1 MAKDIKWTSPEWCEL
16 VFEGKNKDFGAYKLR
31 KTAPRRHITAYLI
44 VVVCVIVALLL
55 PAFIRFIRP
64 VENTEK
70 MVSVT
75 ALSDLKMDEPEVKEE
90 NKIEIEVPPPPPPAL
105 KSTIKFTAPV
115 IKADEQVRDED
126 EIKTQQEVTETKAAI
141 SVADVKGNDEEHG
154 KDIAEL
160 EEHKVIVQEEEK
172 DEVFQVVEQPPA
184 FPGGMEA
191 LHRWMHKELR
201 YPITAQENGIEGRVY
216 IQFVVGK
223 DGAIRDVVV
232 VRSVDPALDKE
243 AVRMV
248 EKMPRWIPGKQRGVP
263 VSASFTLPV
272 TFKLNQN

>member
-1 MAKDIKWTSPEWCEL
+1 M
-16 VFEGKNKDFGAYKLR
+16 
-31 KTAPRRHITAYLI
+31 
-44 VVVCVIVALLL
+44 VVCVIVALLL

-90 NKIEIEVPPPPPPAL
+90 NKIQIEVPPPPPPAL

-172 DEVFQVVEQPPA
+172 DEVFQVVEQPA
-184 FPGGMEA
+184 CLSGRNGGFA
-191 LHRWMHKELR
+191 
-201 YPITAQENGIEGRVY
+201 
-216 IQFVVGK
+216 
-223 DGAIRDVVV
+223 
-232 VRSVDPALDKE
+232 
-243 AVRMV
+243 
-248 EKMPRWIPGKQRGVP
+248 
-263 VSASFTLPV
+263 
-272 TFKLNQN
+272 

>member
-31 KTAPRRHITAYLI
+31 KTSPRRHITAYLI

-90 NKIEIEVPPPPPPAL
+90 NKIQIEVPPPPPPAL

-126 EIKTQQEVTETKAAI
+126 EIKTQQEVTANE
-141 SVADVKGNDEEHG
+141 SSY
-154 KDIAEL
+154 
-160 EEHKVIVQEEEK
+160 
-172 DEVFQVVEQPPA
+172 F
-184 FPGGMEA
+184 
-191 LHRWMHKELR
+191 
-201 YPITAQENGIEGRVY
+201 
-216 IQFVVGK
+216 
-223 DGAIRDVVV
+223 
-232 VRSVDPALDKE
+232 
-243 AVRMV
+243 
-248 EKMPRWIPGKQRGVP
+248 
-263 VSASFTLPV
+263 
-272 TFKLNQN
+272 